1 MSSFSHHQQKKQMDV
16 SRDTALI
23 GGFFKKYAG
32 QKETDE
38 FLESLIDDVIEPL
51 QDIIDAHSDK
61 LDAHRDKLDAHS
73 DKLKDNNHKLHLLQP
88 KVANLD
94 ERLFDFK
101 RDIKRTIDAH
111 FTRSVLLV
119 RRVVA
124 LEAHAKKCT
133 CGAEEDFFDA
143 SS

>member
-1 MSSFSHHQQKKQMDV
+1 MDV

-38 FLESLIDDVIEPL
+38 FLKSLIDDVIEPL
-51 QDIIDAHSDK
+51 QDII
-61 LDAHRDKLDAHS
+61 DAHS